1 MSSGSGGILG
11 GGSDCWRY
19 SVHQGLMGL
28 HTPPLKTDFFVW
40 WFQCSSMFNHIFRKC
55 WVQICLNQTTMR
67 NRLYTDFF
75 LIFCWPV
82 INSQATSSKAVL
94 RPNPAKTM
102 NNFSPWA
109 LFFSLMSSW
118 EFKEITCDPCAN
130 HWAIR
135 KLSSPSKPVSLIGC
149 PTSSAKFLTMQ
160 KASANSKSNP
170 KSPGSFTW
178 DFLGSWDPLTK
189 KVDAEGNKTIKS
201 HCAESHIIMNHMNT
215 Y

>member
-40 WFQCSSMFNHIFRKC
+40 WFQCSSMFNPIFRKL
-55 WVQICLNQTTMR
+55 WVQICPNQTTMR
-67 NRLYTDFF
+67 NKLYTDFF
-75 LIFCWPV
+75 FFKLLTCDQLTGHIV
-82 INSQATSSKAVL
+82 ESGGQTLQK
-94 RPNPAKTM
+94 
-102 NNFSPWA
+102 PWKISA
-109 LFFSLMSSW
+109 LEPCNRLMSSW
-118 EFKEITCDPCAN
+118 EFKEITCDPCTN

-189 KVDAEGNKTIKS
+189 KVDAEGN
-201 HCAESHIIMNHMNT
+201 
-215 Y
+215 

>member
-40 WFQCSSMFNHIFRKC
+40 WFQCSSMFNPIFRKL
-55 WVQICLNQTTMR
+55 WVQICPNQTTMR
-67 NRLYTDFF
+67 NKLYTDFF
-75 LIFCWPV
+75 FKKKLLTCDQLTGHIV
-82 INSQATSSKAVL
+82 ESGGQTLQK
-94 RPNPAKTM
+94 
-102 NNFSPWA
+102 PWKISA
-109 LFFSLMSSW
+109 LEPCNRLMSSW
-118 EFKEITCDPCAN
+118 EFKEITCDPCTN

-189 KVDAEGNKTIKS
+189 KVDAEGN
-201 HCAESHIIMNHMNT
+201 
-215 Y
+215 